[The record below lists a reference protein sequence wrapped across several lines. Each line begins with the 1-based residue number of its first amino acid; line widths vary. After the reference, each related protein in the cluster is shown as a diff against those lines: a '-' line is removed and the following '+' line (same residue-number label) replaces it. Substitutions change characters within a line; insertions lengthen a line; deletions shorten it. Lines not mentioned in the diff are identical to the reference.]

1 MHHIHSVKHTMGK
14 KRIEAKEIRQQ
25 NIVDMLKK
33 YDQEVHPAGETLSD
47 CVHVFRVR
55 VVSAFMMAGV
65 PLDKIE
71 CFREVLEETSFR
83 LSSCSNLRQLIPFV
97 HQQEKDSIKKQ
108 INGKQ
113 VSVIF

>member
-1 MHHIHSVKHTMGK
+1 
-14 KRIEAKEIRQQ
+14 
-25 NIVDMLKK
+25 MLKK

-47 CVHVFRVR
+47 CE

-71 CFREVLEETSFR
+71 CFRVC
-83 LSSCSNLRQLIPFV
+83 SCSNLRQLIPFV

-113 VSVIF
+113 VSVIFYGTTHVLVILLALLMKIGIYSSG

>member
-1 MHHIHSVKHTMGK
+1 
-14 KRIEAKEIRQQ
+14 
-25 NIVDMLKK
+25 
-33 YDQEVHPAGETLSD
+33 
-47 CVHVFRVR
+47 
-55 VVSAFMMAGV
+55 MMAGV

-83 LSSCSNLRQLIPFV
+83 LSSCSNLHQLIPFV

-113 VSVIF
+113 VSVNYPRL